1 MYTIKTYV
9 SGRQRRANHVRSEI
23 AVCEDMLERA
33 RRNRWPDHAK
43 VPVLKNRARLR
54 RELEW
59 LEPVATG
66 NKDGSV
72 SVSDA

>member
-1 MYTIKTYV
+1 MTKTYV
-9 SGRQRRANHVRSEI
+9 SGRQRRANHVRYEMS
-23 AVCEDMLERA
+23 VCEDMLERA

-59 LEPVATG
+59 LEPTAVV
-66 NKDGSV
+66 NKDGTVTV
-72 SVSDA
+72 SGA